1 MSFATCPTSRRS
13 AMQGGVQT
21 SHGAAKGV
29 VAYLCIRPE
38 VCKSRRSG
46 AAGCLSGFVFSEPA
60 GAGGSMLL
68 SACFTF
74 QT

>member
-1 MSFATCPTSRRS
+1 MSFATCPTLRRS
-13 AMQGGVQT
+13 AMQGGTRT

-29 VAYLCIRPE
+29 LAYLCIRPG
-38 VCKSRRSG
+38 VWKSRRSG
-46 AAGCLSGFVFSEPA
+46 AAGCLAGFVFSEPA
-60 GAGGSMLL
+60 GARGSMLL